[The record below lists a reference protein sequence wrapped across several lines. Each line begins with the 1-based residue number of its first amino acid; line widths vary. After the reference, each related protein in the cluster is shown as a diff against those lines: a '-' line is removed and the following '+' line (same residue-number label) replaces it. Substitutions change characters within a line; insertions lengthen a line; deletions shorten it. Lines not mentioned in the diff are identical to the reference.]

1 MIKLKILGL
10 TDLHTGGVV
19 PLEDIQKLIE
29 DEKIDLI
36 ILAGDL
42 TTFGSSALVKKVLE
56 DFNQFG
62 KPLFY
67 IPGNMDS
74 ENSTDF
80 KFSNVQPLHARVI
93 HFEGIN
99 FLGLGASNPTPFN
112 TPFILEEEELAEIL
126 KKMIKMIKKQ
136 GPIFLVSHTPPFET
150 EADKIHSGAHVGSTA
165 VKKFI
170 ESEHPFVVLCG
181 HIHESKSLF
190 KINNALCIN
199 PGPARHRNGSIIEI
213 KKNKEGKIE
222 ASGKLIIF

>member
-10 TDLHTGGVV
+10 TDLHTGGII
-19 PLEDIQKLIE
+19 PLEDIRKVVE

-42 TTFGSSALVKKVLE
+42 TTFGSSDLVKKVLE
-56 DFNQFG
+56 EFA
-62 KPLFY
+62 LLERTIFY

-74 ENSTDF
+74 VNSGAF
-80 KFSNVQPLHARVI
+80 EFSRVKPLHARVI
-93 HFEGIN
+93 YYQGIN

-112 TPFILEEEELAEIL
+112 TPFTLEEKELTKLLVKMKTEI
-126 KKMIKMIKKQ
+126 KNES
-136 GPIFLVSHTPPFET
+136 PIFLVSHAPPFAT

-165 VKKFI
+165 VKDFI
-170 ESEHPFVVLCG
+170 EKEHPFVVLCG

-190 KINNALCIN
+190 KMNDTLCIN
-199 PGPARHRNGSIIEI
+199 PGPARHRNGTIIEI
-213 KKNKEGKIE
+213 KKSKEGEIK